1 MQKNLND
8 LRKRIKNKIPHL
20 TESQKVIADYI
31 IESPERFVLSSIR
44 EIARDSKISK
54 STIVRLAQ
62 ALGYNGVYEMKSAF
76 LESIRHELDPIDR
89 YKTFLSN
96 PTDEKNFLSLIAKE
110 TMSNINSTL
119 KLIDEEQFKKVVHL
133 LEAAN
138 HVHTMGLGIST
149 YLAEFAYYLFNRVSI
164 KSFTM
169 QNGLTFAEQIVNFER
184 DDVIFAFSFPPYS
197 RETIQAASYAQE
209 KRIKVIS
216 VTNKVTSEIV
226 QYSDI
231 SLQVAAESI
240 TGFNSIGGVMVLLYS
255 LSAQIGKDLRIKTL
269 ETIESI
275 QHVRKE
281 HSV

>member
-1 MQKNLND
+1 MRKNLND
-8 LRKRIKNKIPHL
+8 LKKRIKNKIPHL

-110 TMSNINSTL
+110 TISNINSTL

>member
-8 LRKRIKNKIPHL
+8 LKRRIKYKIPHL
-20 TESQKVIADYI
+20 TEAQKVIADYI

-44 EIARDSKISK
+44 EVARDSKISK

-76 LESIRHELDPIDR
+76 LESIRHELDPIER
-89 YKTFLSN
+89 YKTFLTN
-96 PTDEKNFLSLIAKE
+96 PTDERNYLSLIAKE
-110 TMSNINSTL
+110 TMSNISSTL

-133 LEAAN
+133 LEAAS

-169 QNGLTFAEQIVNFER
+169 QSGLTFAEQIVNFER
-184 DDVIFAFSFPPYS
+184 DDVVFAFSFPPYS

-209 KRIKVIS
+209 KKIKVIS

-231 SLQVAAESI
+231 SLQVASESN

-255 LSAQIGKDLRIKTL
+255 LSAQIGKDLKSKTL

-281 HSV
+281 HSA

>member
-1 MQKNLND
+1 MRKNLND
-8 LRKRIKNKIPHL
+8 LKKRIKNKIPHL

-110 TMSNINSTL
+110 TISNINSTL

-149 YLAEFAYYLFNRVSI
+149 YLAEFAYYLFSRVSI